1 MKAAL
6 KDIYSLE
13 LDEPL
18 REYRPPN
25 PKNFGILVRM
35 MIGPDSLPGAE
46 SFDLFVCSPNWIE
59 NNCDIEKFMWG
70 FHTLIVLEFDGL

>member
-1 MKAAL
+1 
-6 KDIYSLE
+6 
-13 LDEPL
+13 
-18 REYRPPN
+18 
-25 PKNFGILVRM
+25 